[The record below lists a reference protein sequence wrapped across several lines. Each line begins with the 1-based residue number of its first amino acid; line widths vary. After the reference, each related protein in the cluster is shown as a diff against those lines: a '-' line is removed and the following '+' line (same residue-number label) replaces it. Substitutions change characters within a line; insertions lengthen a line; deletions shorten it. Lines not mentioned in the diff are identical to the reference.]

1 REAPRVQVKLGNE
14 TIEQAIG
21 SGFSIRALADG
32 VVKSVDKNRIIIDT
46 GDGEVEQSLYSNLPL
61 NSSFVDAEP
70 RVKPGDTVKKG
81 DVIADSNFTKDGTL
95 AIGTNLKAAYIPWK
109 GYNFEDGIVITES
122 AAKKLTSVHMHQH
135 AYTPT
140 EGRKLGHADYLAWK
154 PNGIDLEAQS
164 KPDKDGVV
172 KKGAILK
179 KGDPLWVGVRDVKM
193 DDLDAIALRRL
204 GGRPEKQGFEEIWT
218 SDYPGEVVDV
228 VRVGKKVKVF
238 VKTQEPAQI
247 GDKLTNRH
255 AAKGIITK
263 IIPDGMAPRTADGEP
278 VDILLNPQ
286 GIPRRINPT
295 QILEAATAKL
305 A

>member
-1 REAPRVQVKLGNE
+1 IAGVRAQMATKMLEQAIPLKEREAPRVQVKLGNE

-122 AAKKLTSVHMHQH
+122 AAKKLTSVHMHQ
-135 AYTPT
+135 
-140 EGRKLGHADYLAWK
+140 
-154 PNGIDLEAQS
+154 
-164 KPDKDGVV
+164 
-172 KKGAILK
+172 
-179 KGDPLWVGVRDVKM
+179 
-193 DDLDAIALRRL
+193 
-204 GGRPEKQGFEEIWT
+204 
-218 SDYPGEVVDV
+218 
-228 VRVGKKVKVF
+228 
-238 VKTQEPAQI
+238 
-247 GDKLTNRH
+247 
-255 AAKGIITK
+255 
-263 IIPDGMAPRTADGEP
+263 
-278 VDILLNPQ
+278 
-286 GIPRRINPT
+286 
-295 QILEAATAKL
+295 
-305 A
+305 